1 MFYGNMRLLIVANG
15 IIKDAGFYNPFTE
28 EAGIVI
34 AADGGADNCMKLG
47 IVPDYIIGDMDS
59 ITEKAMK
66 AFSRAKII
74 HDPDQDKTDLQK
86 AVKLANSLKPEKIT
100 IIGAIGERMDHTIAN
115 VFCLAGAVAESE
127 IIDENNEIRVVED
140 SIGIS
145 GNKGDIVSVLSLSEV
160 KGLTYEGLKWA
171 VKDMDVPSGWTGVCN
186 EMSGRKAKIYMSSG
200 KIIVIKSRDV

>member
-1 MFYGNMRLLIVANG
+1 METMRLLIVANG
-15 IIKDAGFYNPFTE
+15 CIKNAEWYSSITS
-28 EAGIVI
+28 EADKVI

-47 IVPDYIIGDMDS
+47 IVPDYVIGDMDS
-59 ITEKAMK
+59 ISVKARK
-66 AFSRAKII
+66 LFGDKSEFTP
-74 HDPDQDKTDLQK
+74 DPDQDRTDLQK
-86 AVKLANSLKPEKIT
+86 AVELANSLKPDKIT

-115 VFCLAGAVAESE
+115 VFCLAGVVAESE
-127 IIDENNEIRVVED
+127 IIDENNEIHVVED
-140 SIGIS
+140 SIEIS

-200 KIIVIKSRDV
+200 KIIVIKARDG